1 MTTIDRNSPVPLYYQ
16 LKQILLDKIERAEW
30 SREEPIPSEQKLQE
44 TYGLS
49 RTTVRQALD
58 DLVVEGYLNR
68 YRGRGTYLAQPKVT
82 YDPSAALDLQKYMA
96 LQGIQLD
103 WRVLDQQWIAPPSAV
118 RAALHIEPTEQVY
131 CLRRLRLADDGPIGY
146 HCAYLP
152 SAVAEQIDHSALT
165 EGESLTYLR
174 KLELGPI
181 RVHRTLEAVA
191 AMHDDLDLLGLEPVA
206 PVLQLDRLVTD
217 DADKPIEFLRA
228 RYRGDRFKYQITM

>member
-1 MTTIDRNSPVPLYYQ
+1 MTTIDRGSPLPLYYQ
-16 LKQILLDKIERAEW
+16 LKQILLGKIEQGEW
-30 SREEPIPSEQKLQE
+30 SSNEPIPSEQKLQE

-82 YDPSAALDLQKYMA
+82 YDANALDLQRYMV

-103 WRVLDQQWIAPPSAV
+103 WRVLDQQWLTPPAFVRSA
-118 RAALHIEPTEQVY
+118 LELDDDEQVF
-131 CLRRLRLADDGPIGY
+131 CLKRLRLAADGPIGY

-152 SAVAEQIDHSALT
+152 RPIAEQIDHDALT
-165 EGESLTYLR
+165 EGESLTYLA

-181 RVHRTLEAVA
+181 RVHRTLEAIA
-191 AMHDDLDLLGLEPVA
+191 AVHDDLDLLGLEQGA
-206 PVLQLDRLVTD
+206 PVLQLDRLVSD
-217 DADKPIEFLRA
+217 EVERPVEFLRA
-228 RYRGDRFKYQITM
+228 RYRGDRFKYQITL